1 MTQELIRMEFLGGP
15 LDGAIRPVPVGVETL
30 PLADGMVI
38 HLYTIDE
45 IYTGF
50 GVRPVMRHTQIL
62 NVGSERRKS

>member
-15 LDGAIRPVPVGVETL
+15 LDGAIRPVPAGVETM

-38 HLYTIDE
+38 HLYTLDE
-45 IYTGF
+45 VYSGY

-62 NVGSERRKS
+62 QVGDRRPQ